1 MSAMAYSFVVDL
13 LFETEPRVRAMFGA
27 HAIYIGERLVLVTR
41 KKTEHPEANGVWV
54 ATTKEHHESLKK
66 EFPSL
71 SSIIILSNG
80 KSETNW
86 QMISENEDDFE
97 ESVSRICEL
106 IRKGDQR
113 IGTLPKKKKP
123 GK

>member
-1 MSAMAYSFVVDL
+1 
-13 LFETEPRVRAMFGA
+13 
-27 HAIYIGERLVLVTR
+27 
-41 KKTEHPEANGVWV
+41 
-54 ATTKEHHESLKK
+54 
-66 EFPSL
+66 
-71 SSIIILSNG
+71 
-80 KSETNW
+80 
-86 QMISENEDDFE
+86 MISENEDDFE